1 MIPENWLFEILVYFT
16 VCWGEGDENAG
27 GFCILFVGVG
37 IFWGVVVEAIIG
49 WFDCAD

>member
-1 MIPENWLFEILVYFT
+1 MIPENWVFEILVDNKG
-16 VCWGEGDENAG
+16 CWEELVEDTG
-27 GFCILFVGVG
+27 GFCILFTGVG